1 MTIIYNQPRHF
12 SPLSP
17 SSSAAAYLAPYGVG
31 LGHASRLLMV
41 ADHLKQEGINVQFSS
56 YGEAVN
62 YVSLRGYR
70 CATVS
75 PVEFAWSMEGGF
87 SVKDSIANI
96 PVWFANFSRQVNQEI
111 RNILECNPD
120 IVLSDSRLSP
130 LVAARFLKVPS
141 LVILNQIK
149 LLLSPRLHDLAAPRI
164 FENVVGEF
172 MGSMW
177 AMAERVLVPDLP
189 PPYTLSAHN
198 IWDIGSAS
206 RKIEY
211 IGFASPRP
219 QINEEQVIRVSNR
232 LGFDRIRPLV
242 FVHVSG
248 PTQTRPALLQVAVE
262 TAKRLDPK
270 IQFVI
275 SAGNPRGKRDPRRI
289 GRSSWYYEWCPV
301 RDEIFAASDLL
312 VLRGGHVALS
322 QAIQFGKPVVTVP
335 IENHGEQL
343 GNCAKIAELGAGVT
357 LHPKRLRPEQLANA
371 IEKVLGDSNYNK
383 KTAEL
388 QRLAEKLNGIDNVVK
403 IVRSYI

>member
-1 MTIIYNQPRHF
+1 M
-12 SPLSP
+12 SPV
-17 SSSAAAYLAPYGVG
+17 AYLSPYGVG

-41 ADHLKQEGINVQFSS
+41 ADRLKQEGVDVQFSS
-56 YGEAVN
+56 YGEAVS

-87 SVKDSIANI
+87 SVKDSIANV
-96 PVWFANFSRQVNQEI
+96 PVWFANFSRQVNQET
-111 RNILECNPD
+111 RNMLYFNPNV
-120 IVLSDSRLSP
+120 VLSDSRLSP
-130 LVAARFLKVPS
+130 LMAARLLKVPS
-141 LVILNQIK
+141 IVILNQIK
-149 LLLSPRLHDLAAPRI
+149 LLLSPRLRDLLAPRI

-172 MGSMW
+172 LGSMW
-177 AMAERVLVPDLP
+177 SMAERVLVPDLP

-198 IWDIGSAS
+198 IWDIGSVS
-206 RKIEY
+206 RKLEY

-219 QINEEQVIRVSNR
+219 QIKREQVVRIANM
-232 LGFDRIRPLV
+232 LGFDRSRPIV
-242 FVHVSG
+242 FIHISG
-248 PTQTRPALLQVAVE
+248 PSQTRPALIKMAVD

-275 SAGNPRGKRDPRRI
+275 SAGNPRGKSDPRRI
-289 GRSSWYYEWCPV
+289 GKSSWYYEWCPV

-343 GNCAKIAELGAGVT
+343 GNCEKIAELGAGVM
-357 LHPKRLRPEQLANA
+357 LDPKQLRPEQLADA
-371 IEKVLGDSNYNK
+371 IEKVLGDSHYNK
-383 KTAEL
+383 KAAEL
-388 QRLAEKLNGIDNVVK
+388 QRLAERLNGIDNVMQ
-403 IVRSYI
+403 IVRSYL

>member
-1 MTIIYNQPRHF
+1 M
-12 SPLSP
+12 SP
-17 SSSAAAYLAPYGVG
+17 SAYFAPYGVG

-41 ADHLKQEGINVQFSS
+41 ADHLRQEGINIQFSS
-56 YGEAVN
+56 YGEAAS
-62 YVSLRGYR
+62 YVSMLGYK

-96 PVWFANFSRQVNQEI
+96 PVWFANFSRQVNQET
-111 RNILECNPD
+111 RNMLGCNPD
-120 IVLSDSRLSP
+120 IVVSDSRLSP
-130 LVAARFLKVPS
+130 LMAARLLKVPS
-141 LVILNQIK
+141 VVVLNQIK
-149 LLLSPRLHDLAAPRI
+149 LLLSPRLRDLVASRI
-164 FENVVGEF
+164 FENLVAEF
-172 MGSMW
+172 LGSMW

-198 IWDIGSAS
+198 VWHIGSAS
-206 RKIEY
+206 RKLEY
-211 IGFASPRP
+211 VGFASPRP
-219 QINEEQVIRVSNR
+219 QTNREQVIKTTNM
-232 LGFDRIRPLV
+232 LGLDRSRPLV
-242 FVHVSG
+242 FVHISG
-248 PTQTRPALLQVAVE
+248 PVQTRPALLKVAVE

-275 SAGNPRGKRDPRRI
+275 SAGKPGGISYPRRI
-289 GRSSWYYEWCPV
+289 GRLSWYYEWCPV

-343 GNCAKIAELGAGVT
+343 GNCAKMEELGAGVM
-357 LHPKRLRPEQLANA
+357 LHPKRLRSDQLADA
-371 IEKVLGDSNYNK
+371 IEKVLGDSHYNK
-383 KTAEL
+383 KATEL
-388 QRLAEKLNGIDNVVK
+388 QRLAERLNGIDNVVK

>member
-1 MTIIYNQPRHF
+1 M
-12 SPLSP
+12 SP
-17 SSSAAAYLAPYGVG
+17 SAYFAPYGVG

-41 ADHLKQEGINVQFSS
+41 ADHLRQEGINIQFSS
-56 YGEAVN
+56 YGEAVS
-62 YVSLRGYR
+62 YVSMLGYK

-87 SVKDSIANI
+87 SVKDSIANLPI
-96 PVWFANFSRQVNQEI
+96 WFANFSRQVNQET
-111 RNILECNPD
+111 RNMLGCNPD
-120 IVLSDSRLSP
+120 IVVSDSRLSP
-130 LVAARFLKVPS
+130 LMSARLLKVPS
-141 LVILNQIK
+141 VVVLNQIK
-149 LLLSPRLHDLAAPRI
+149 LLLSPRLRDLVASRI
-164 FENVVGEF
+164 FENLVAEF
-172 MGSMW
+172 LGSMW

-198 IWDIGSAS
+198 VWHIGSAS
-206 RKIEY
+206 RKLEY
-211 IGFASPRP
+211 VGFASPRP
-219 QINEEQVIRVSNR
+219 QVNREQVIKTTNM
-232 LGFDRIRPLV
+232 LGFDRSRPLV
-242 FVHVSG
+242 FVHISG
-248 PTQTRPALLQVAVE
+248 PVQTRPALLKVAVE

-275 SAGNPRGKRDPRRI
+275 SAGKPGGISHPRRI
-289 GRSSWYYEWCPV
+289 GRLSWYYEWCPV

-343 GNCAKIAELGAGVT
+343 GNCAKIEELGAGVM
-357 LHPKRLRPEQLANA
+357 LHPKQLRSAQLADA

-383 KTAEL
+383 KATEL
-388 QRLAEKLNGIDNVVK
+388 QRLAEGLNGIDNVVK

>member
-1 MTIIYNQPRHF
+1 M
-12 SPLSP
+12 SP
-17 SSSAAAYLAPYGVG
+17 SAYFAPYGVG

-41 ADHLKQEGINVQFSS
+41 ADHLRQEGINIQFSS
-56 YGEAVN
+56 YGEAVS
-62 YVSLRGYR
+62 YVSMLGYK

-96 PVWFANFSRQVNQEI
+96 PVWFANFSRQVNQET
-111 RNILECNPD
+111 RNMLGCNPD
-120 IVLSDSRLSP
+120 IVVSDSRLSP
-130 LVAARFLKVPS
+130 LMAARLLKVPS
-141 LVILNQIK
+141 VVVLNQIK
-149 LLLSPRLHDLAAPRI
+149 LLLSPRLRDVVASRI
-164 FENVVGEF
+164 FENLVAEF
-172 MGSMW
+172 LGSMW

-198 IWDIGSAS
+198 VWHIGSAS
-206 RKIEY
+206 RKLEY
-211 IGFASPRP
+211 VGFASPRP
-219 QINEEQVIRVSNR
+219 QIKREQVIKTTNM
-232 LGFDRIRPLV
+232 LGLDRSRPLV
-242 FVHVSG
+242 FVHISG
-248 PTQTRPALLQVAVE
+248 PVQTRPALLKVAVE

-275 SAGNPRGKRDPRRI
+275 SAGKPGGLSYPRRI
-289 GRSSWYYEWCPV
+289 GRLSWYYEWCPV

-343 GNCAKIAELGAGVT
+343 GNCAKMEELGAGVM
-357 LHPKRLRPEQLANA
+357 LHPKRLRSDQLADA
-371 IEKVLGDSNYNK
+371 IEKVLGDSHYNK
-383 KTAEL
+383 KVTEL
-388 QRLAEKLNGIDNVVK
+388 QRLAERLNGIDNVVK